1 MKAFSLERFLLPVT
15 RHKQSLIAAFYIL
28 FLKSL
33 NRACPSSAPLHS
45 FFPLFYYL
53 KMLFKNIY
61 STATYFCWTLEK
73 KRKTLVKRYQKQNKI
88 YTQVT
93 FLLTLF
99 GTEVAKM
106 NKNLLYF
113 LVFICNIVV
122 MRGKKVEMHR
132 TFSQESFLFFSSYQV
147 K

>member
-1 MKAFSLERFLLPVT
+1 M
-15 RHKQSLIAAFYIL
+15 
-28 FLKSL
+28 
-33 NRACPSSAPLHS
+33 
-45 FFPLFYYL
+45 
-53 KMLFKNIY
+53 
-61 STATYFCWTLEK
+61 
-73 KRKTLVKRYQKQNKI
+73 
-88 YTQVT
+88 T

-106 NKNLLYF
+106 NENLLYF

-147 K
+147 KCLVRILMIRRKKIQIWSALPLYKRERRVVSVFICEVLFLKKVVKAEN